1 MEQLIEKVD
10 ALDAKV
16 SKLINHFKL
25 DQQELNHPV
34 TPPQSSQG
42 SNPVYVPTT
51 YSSTYAQK
59 EYDYYSYDRYDS
71 LSLRRYGYHLYSK
84 EEERQNALKDAVKAK
99 TKERVL
105 SRLDYLLH
113 IWKKRWDNPNT
124 AAINIE
130 KDIDYVN
137 NL

>member
-16 SKLINHFKL
+16 SKILTYFKL
-25 DQQELNHPV
+25 DQPQPPV

-42 SNPVYVPTT
+42 SNPINIPTT

-59 EYDYYSYDRYDS
+59 EYTYPI
-71 LSLRRYGYHLYSK
+71 SLRYYGYHLYANNQH
-84 EEERQNALKDAVKAK
+84 RQNALKDAVKEK

-105 SRLDYLLH
+105 SRLDYLLS
-113 IWKKRWDNPNT
+113 IWKKRWENPNT
-124 AAINIE
+124 AADNIK
-130 KDIDYVN
+130 KDIEFVN
-137 NL
+137 TL

>member
-10 ALDAKV
+10 ALDTKV
-16 SKLINHFKL
+16 SKLINYFKL
-25 DQQELNHPV
+25 DQPHPPV

-42 SNPVYVPTT
+42 SNPINVPTT
-51 YSSTYAQK
+51 HSSTYAQK

-84 EEERQNALKDAVKAK
+84 EADRQNALTDAVKAK

-105 SRLDYLLH
+105 SRLGYLLH

-124 AAINIE
+124 AAINIAN
-130 KDIDYVN
+130 DIDYVN